1 MQNKKI
7 GGMKMAK
14 NKEKTNKFTI
24 NKGQLAV
31 KIMASI
37 LAIMMVLSVCA
48 TFIYYIY
55 SAIA

>member
-1 MQNKKI
+1 ME
-7 GGMKMAK
+7 K
-14 NKEKTNKFTI
+14 NKEKTNKLKI

-48 TFIYYIY
+48 TFVYYIY
-55 SAIA
+55 SAIAA

>member
-1 MQNKKI
+1 
-7 GGMKMAK
+7 MAK
-14 NKEKTNKFTI
+14 NKEKTNKLKI

-31 KIMASI
+31 RIMASI

>member
-1 MQNKKI
+1 
-7 GGMKMAK
+7 MAK
-14 NKEKTNKFTI
+14 NKEKTNKFKI

-37 LAIMMVLSVCA
+37 LEIMMVLSVCA

>member
-1 MQNKKI
+1 
-7 GGMKMAK
+7 MAK
-14 NKEKTNKFTI
+14 NKEKTNKLKI

-55 SAIA
+55 SAISA

>member
-1 MQNKKI
+1 
-7 GGMKMAK
+7 MAK
-14 NKEKTNKFTI
+14 NKEKTIKLKI

-48 TFIYYIY
+48 TFVYYIY
-55 SAIA
+55 SAIAA

>member
-1 MQNKKI
+1 
-7 GGMKMAK
+7 MAK
-14 NKEKTNKFTI
+14 NKEKTNKLKI

-48 TFIYYIY
+48 TFVYYIY
-55 SAIA
+55 SAIAV

>member
-1 MQNKKI
+1 
-7 GGMKMAK
+7 MAK
-14 NKEKTNKFTI
+14 NKEKTNKLKI

-55 SAIA
+55 SAIAA

>member
-1 MQNKKI
+1 
-7 GGMKMAK
+7 MAK
-14 NKEKTNKFTI
+14 NKEKSNKLKI

-55 SAIA
+55 SAIAA

>member
-1 MQNKKI
+1 
-7 GGMKMAK
+7 MAK
-14 NKEKTNKFTI
+14 NKEKTNKFKI

-48 TFIYYIY
+48 TFVYYIY
-55 SAIA
+55 SAIAA

>member
-1 MQNKKI
+1 
-7 GGMKMAK
+7 MAK
-14 NKEKTNKFTI
+14 NKEKKNKFKI

-31 KIMASI
+31 KRMASI

>member
-1 MQNKKI
+1 MSKNKQNQNKFK
-7 GGMKMAK
+7 
-14 NKEKTNKFTI
+14 I

-37 LAIMMVLSVCA
+37 LAIMMILSVCA

-55 SAIA
+55 SSIV

>member
-1 MQNKKI
+1 
-7 GGMKMAK
+7 MAK
-14 NKEKTNKFTI
+14 NKEKTNKLKI